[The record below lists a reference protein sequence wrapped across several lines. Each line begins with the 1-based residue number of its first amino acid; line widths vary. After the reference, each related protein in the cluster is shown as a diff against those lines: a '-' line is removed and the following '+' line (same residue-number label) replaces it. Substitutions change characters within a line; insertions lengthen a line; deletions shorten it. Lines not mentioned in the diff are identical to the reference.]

1 MILVDAGPLVALFD
15 RHDSAH
21 SECRAKLRS
30 VTEGLATTLPVL
42 TEAFYLLSTDGEDA
56 DALRAFLMKGGA
68 TIHRPTDA
76 EIERSF
82 ELMER
87 YRDLPMDFADASIVA
102 AAETLRARQVFTL
115 DARHFGVYRARRGHR
130 HYPLEVL

>member
-15 RHDSAH
+15 RHDASHSA
-21 SECRAKLRS
+21 CREKLRS
-30 VTEGLATTLPVL
+30 IAEQVATTLPAL
-42 TEAFYLLSTDGEDA
+42 TEAFHLLSPETSEA
-56 DALRAFLMKGGA
+56 DALRAFVMKGGA

-87 YRDLPMDFADASIVA
+87 YRELPMDFADASILA
-102 AAETLRARQVFTL
+102 AAEALRTLKIFTL
-115 DARHFGVYRARRGHR
+115 DARHFGAYRVRRGHR
-130 HYPLEVL
+130 HYPLEIL